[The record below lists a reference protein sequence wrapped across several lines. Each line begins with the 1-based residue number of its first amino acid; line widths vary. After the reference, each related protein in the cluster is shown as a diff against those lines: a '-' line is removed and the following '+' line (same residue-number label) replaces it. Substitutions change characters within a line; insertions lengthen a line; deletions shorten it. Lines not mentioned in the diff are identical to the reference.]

1 MNTPL
6 LLNIGSGQRPFVKP
20 WINCDKQ
27 AVCKPDLI
35 WDAGNPCDPA
45 PFKPD
50 TVDCIVLHHVLE
62 HLPME
67 RADLLLGQCLQLLKR
82 HCSVLV
88 FVPDM
93 WELSAMWREGKLSDD
108 LYLAN
113 VYGAYMGDEA
123 DRHKWGYTPATLRGK
138 VRSAGFRWAHEFLRR
153 DVWGADIALDRWI
166 LAMEAVK

>member
-6 LLNIGSGQRPFVKP
+6 LLNVGSGQRPFVKP

-27 AVCKPDLI
+27 GTHSPDLI

-45 PFKPD
+45 PFKPG

-62 HLPME
+62 HLPVE
-67 RADLLLGQCLQLLKR
+67 GADLLLKQCYQLLKR
-82 HCSVLV
+82 NSSVLV

-108 LYLAN
+108 LYITN

-123 DRHKWGYTPATLRGK
+123 DRHKYGYTYQTLHSKLMG
-138 VRSAGFRWAHEFLRR
+138 SGFKRPMKFQRR